1 MNKSFAGTV
10 LAVFFSMGVP
20 QYASGQIYAGEGG
33 ASETSALGSML
44 SGALVIGLPI
54 IASMSL
60 ADGEVGEVRPAGDK
74 NTDVEIKS
82 KSIGKPVVVRVPDLA
97 LQGKAVKPGQ
107 KAELIADANG
117 HVLRIEDKPVV
128 YVPGKAA
135 DGLMHSKPV
144 M

>member
-1 MNKSFAGTV
+1 MKKTLV
-10 LAVFFSMGVP
+10 CAVFAVSVSVGVS
-20 QYASGQIYAGEGG
+20 QHAWAQIYSGEGG
-33 ASETSALGSML
+33 ASETSALGSLL
-44 SGALVIGLPI
+44 SGALVVGLPI
-54 IASMSL
+54 IASTSL
-60 ADGEVGEVRPAGDK
+60 VGGEVGEVRPAG
-74 NTDVEIKS
+74 NRTTDVEIKS
-82 KSIGKPVVVRVPDLA
+82 KSIDKPVVVRVPDQA
-97 LQGKAVKPGQ
+97 LEGKTVKAGQ

>member
-1 MNKSFAGTV
+1 MNKSLACGA
-10 LAVFFSMGVP
+10 LAVFVSIGIP

-44 SGALVIGLPI
+44 SVALVVGLPI
-54 IASMSL
+54 IASISL
-60 ADGEVGEVRPAGDK
+60 NDEEVGEVRPAGDK